1 MRIVHLRCGRLWNNV
16 EMAETISTW
25 QHFFHCTELQPPP
38 PPLSTRSET
47 DIVGWK
53 PCQRKAAKSS
63 PQYVLQ
69 TCPGSIW
76 TPSSG
81 SVLDRQVVNADLQR
95 NSSFQALSVSYP
107 DVYSPYN
114 LSWRAASAGSI
125 LGGVFGCWV
134 DMEGCLCSL
143 SRLKLESWS
152 SKNDV
157 LGGVRDNACLIS
169 WSRADR
175 TRAGPHGTVNWMCV
189 NAHASCVHVLFVCL
203 FVCFVPFERTKFVGL
218 WFVKL
223 KTNE

>member
-125 LGGVFGCWV
+125 LRRCVW
-134 DMEGCLCSL
+134 LL
-143 SRLKLESWS
+143 SGHGRMLVQFVQAEAWKLKLEEWCSRRRPWQRLPDQQP
-152 SKNDV
+152 KWE
-157 LGGVRDNACLIS
+157 VRS
-169 WSRADR
+169 ADR
-175 TRAGPHGTVNWMCV
+175 VQIEPAPGRTALSTECVWMRMPVVFTFCL
-189 NAHASCVHVLFVCL
+189 SVCL
-203 FVCFVPFERTKFVGL
+203 FVLFRSKER
-218 WFVKL
+218 
-223 KTNE
+223 NS